1 MSATV
6 QVERSPKKAA
16 IGGILAAILFVALA
30 IAPKV
35 LDPAITTEWVKLFY
49 LITLASMWNLLA
61 GYAGMISV
69 GQQAFIGLGAYG
81 VFVFNDH
88 GFSAYESGIIASVI
102 VGLLAIPISFLAFRL
117 RGGYFAIGT
126 WVIAETVRLII
137 IRFPSL
143 GSGKGRTIA
152 NYTKDPALRNTY
164 TYWLALGVVIF
175 ALASCFTLLRSRFG
189 LALQSIRDNEV
200 AANSLGIKVDFA
212 KRVVYVIGA
221 VGCAAAGSVI
231 CIQSIG
237 VASPDSI
244 FGVSYSAFMIFMVLI
259 GGIGTVEGPVVG
271 ALLYFFVDKYFSQSG
286 LWYLV
291 FLGAMAIIATL
302 FAPKGIWGEIN
313 ARWNISLFPVSY
325 QVKTKKVKYDS

>member
-1 MSATV
+1 MTSTI
-6 QVERSPKKAA
+6 QIERSRKKAIFGA
-16 IGGILAAILFVALA
+16 IFASVLFVALA

-35 LDPAITTEWVKLFY
+35 LDQSITTQWVKLFY

-81 VFVFNDH
+81 VFIFNDH
-88 GFSAYESGIIASVI
+88 GLSTYESGIIASVL
-102 VGLLAIPISFLAFRL
+102 VGVIAIPISFLAFRL

-143 GSGKGRTIA
+143 GYGKGRSIA
-152 NYTKDPALRNTY
+152 NYTKDPALRSTY

-175 ALASCFTLLRSRFG
+175 ALAACFTFLRSRFG

-200 AANSLGIKVDFA
+200 AANSIGIKVDRI
-212 KRVVYVIGA
+212 KRVVYVVGA
-221 VGCAAAGSVI
+221 IGCAGAGAVI

-237 VASPDSI
+237 VASPTGI
-244 FGVSYSAFMIFMVLI
+244 FGVTYSAFMIFMVLI
-259 GGIGTVEGPVVG
+259 GGIGTIEGPVVG
-271 ALLYFFVDKYFSQSG
+271 ALAYFFVDKYFSQSG

-291 FLGAMAIIATL
+291 FLGFIAIIATL
-302 FAPKGIWGEIN
+302 FFPKGIWGEIN
-313 ARWNISLFPVSY
+313 SRWNVSLFPVSY
-325 QVKTKKVKYDS
+325 QVKNKKQDSE